1 MQRRNFIGLIVGGV
15 VLLPGMLRAGPPR
28 SNGGSAEA
36 GPKITRLVI
45 VKHRRRLYLLSGRKV
60 VRRYSIDLGFAPKG
74 DKKFEGDGRTPEGH
88 YVIDRKNPNSRYHL
102 SLGISYPNA
111 RDRAEAA
118 RLGKSPGG
126 DIFIHGR
133 PFLVRLLKGRRDWT
147 AGCIAVSNREIEE
160 IYRLVDIGTPIDIY
174 P

>member
-1 MQRRNFIGLIVGGV
+1 MHRRSFIGLIVAGA
-15 VLLPGMLRAGPPR
+15 VLSPGLLRAGSLREGGR
-28 SNGGSAEA
+28 SAGSE
-36 GPKITRLVI
+36 PKITRLVI
-45 VKHRRRLYLLSGRKV
+45 VKHKRRLYLLSGGKV
-60 VRRYSIDLGFAPKG
+60 VRRYSIDLGFAPRG
-74 DKKFEGDGRTPEGH
+74 DKKVEGDGRTPEGR

-160 IYRLVDIGTPIDIY
+160 IYRLVEIGTPIDIY

>member
-1 MQRRNFIGLIVGGV
+1 MHRRRFIGLVAGGL
-15 VLLPGMLRAGPPR
+15 VLSAAPLGAGPSPE
-28 SNGGSAEA
+28 GDGSAGSA
-36 GPKITRLVI
+36 PKITRLVI
-45 VKHRRRLYLLSGRKV
+45 VKHRRRLYLLSGEKV
-60 VRRYSIDLGFAPKG
+60 VRRYSIDLGFAPRG
-74 DKKFEGDGRTPEGH
+74 DKKVEGDGRTPEGR
-88 YVIDRKNPNSRYHL
+88 YVIDRKNPDSRYHL

-133 PFLVRLLKGRRDWT
+133 PFLIRLLKGRRDWT

-160 IYRLVDIGTPIDIY
+160 IYRLVEIGTPIDIY